1 MKLSGEG
8 TDSAAISLLDSHES
22 GPHELF
28 NVAADGKSSARGL
41 RLIVSCSDT
50 GLANDYRHHSSGK
63 FGQKSSSTPAECL
76 SPDTF
81 RQKIHRG
88 EVKPTEIVLFL
99 DRGVTTQVLNS
110 FAALTQLAS
119 NIPFI
124 CIAVLPS
131 LQNHLYPTRIDDI
144 QPLLDELSNALRK
157 SGDGSTTVET
167 TSSPDLKSADSLADE
182 SLAVRREAA
191 ARLIVL
197 RTGYVLSPSSSM
209 TKKLKRLRRFRALLG
224 PQLTSTFVTGEKLFS
239 AINAELERAHSG
251 KRTTSSAVT
260 SVLTTALTS
269 HTTTTDNASSDDSQD
284 LSGDDS
290 SRSQAKLG
298 SAASY
303 VGNNTTSGNTSY
315 LTILGIRRSW
325 HAMLTEQMPEGSA
338 ERSAGKAESLVA
350 SLFKRLG
357 VSWLV
362 CTIIRLFGVLV
373 PSFRQVH
380 FDTLKPGSVREII
393 SLYNRHNCRDVQLA
407 GYNNGVNHFGWKFP
421 EKTVVLT
428 TGLPGKTQLS
438 DASMLDLE
446 ARLRSV
452 VQGERLDSTS
462 QNNATVSGTHFTVDA
477 GLTLKHCIQE
487 LNKVDREFYVVPNYS
502 WISMGTLYFVPVHG
516 SGSHVSTLGDT
527 IEDVLLYDG
536 DTEEFIFA
544 RRGEKLFRDAMYD
557 TSRHRL
563 LLRLTLRVKPKSVY
577 SVKHETLENPSAE
590 DVLNVF
596 EDPLASNV
604 EIRKNRAANTS
615 IDIRRYYVDSPTAA
629 AGALEMPRDS
639 IGRVWDRLE
648 ETPIVS
654 TLFHWFVRRFAF
666 HVELF
671 LRPEEFVIFWNHHQ
685 SLPISKIQ
693 LRQMLKDGMTNSAC
707 AHENCLSA
715 DLFMTRS
722 NRDVFLGFISTHL
735 PHVRCNPGKQSL

>member
-8 TDSAAISLLDSHES
+8 TDSAAMSLLDSHES
-22 GPHELF
+22 GSDERF

-41 RLIVSCSDT
+41 RLIVSCGDT
-50 GLANDYRHHSSGK
+50 GLANDYRNHSNGK
-63 FGQKSSSTPAECL
+63 FGQKSSTPAECL
-76 SPDTF
+76 SPETF

-88 EVKPTEIVLFL
+88 EVKPAEIVLFL
-99 DRGVTTQVLNS
+99 DRSVTTQVLNS

-119 NIPFI
+119 NVPFT
-124 CIAVLPS
+124 CIAVVPS
-131 LQNHLYPTRIDDI
+131 LQNHLCPTRIDEM
-144 QPLLDELSNALRK
+144 QPLLDELSNALRRF
-157 SGDGSTTVET
+157 GDGSTTDET
-167 TSSPDLKSADSLADE
+167 TSRHDFKSADTVADE
-182 SLAVRREAA
+182 SQTVRMEGD

-209 TKKLKRLRRFRALLG
+209 TKKLKRLRRIRALLG
-224 PQLTSTFVTGEKLFS
+224 PQLTTTFVTGEKLFS
-239 AINAELERAHSG
+239 AINAELEQAHSG

-269 HTTTTDNASSDDSQD
+269 HTTATDNASSDDSQE
-284 LSGDDS
+284 LSGKDS

-298 SAASY
+298 LAASF
-303 VGNNTTSGNTSY
+303 VGNSSASGNTRY
-315 LTILGIRRSW
+315 LTILGIRRNW
-325 HAMLTEQMPEGSA
+325 HAVLTEQMPERSA
-338 ERSAGKAESLVA
+338 EKSSGKAESLVA
-350 SLFKRLG
+350 SFFTRLG
-357 VSWLV
+357 ISWLV
-362 CTIIRLFGVLV
+362 CTMIRLFGVLV

-380 FDTLKPGSVREII
+380 FDTLKPRSVREII
-393 SLYNRHNCRDVQLA
+393 SLYNRHNCRNMQLA

-421 EKTVVLT
+421 EKIVVLT

-446 ARLRSV
+446 TRLRSV
-452 VQGERLDSTS
+452 VQGEKLDSPS
-462 QNNATVSGTHFTVDA
+462 QNNAAVSGTHFTVDA

-590 DVLNVF
+590 DVLKVF
-596 EDPLASNV
+596 EDPEASNV
-604 EIRKNRAANTS
+604 EIRKNRAANTA
-615 IDIRRYYVDSPTAA
+615 IDIRRYYVDSPAA
-629 AGALEMPRDS
+629 APGALEMPRDS

-648 ETPIVS
+648 EMPIVS
-654 TLFHWFVRRFAF
+654 TLFHWFVRTFAF

-693 LRQMLKDGMTNSAC
+693 LRQILKDGMTNSAC
-707 AHENCLSA
+707 AYENCLSA

>member
-1 MKLSGEG
+1 MKLSGEE
-8 TDSAAISLLDSHES
+8 TDSAALSLLDSHES
-22 GPHELF
+22 GLDERF

-41 RLIVSCSDT
+41 RLIVSCGDT
-50 GLANDYRHHSSGK
+50 GLANDYRNHSNGK
-63 FGQKSSSTPAECL
+63 FGQKSSPAECL
-76 SPDTF
+76 SPETF
-81 RQKIHRG
+81 RQKILRG
-88 EVKPTEIVLFL
+88 DVKPAEIVLFL
-99 DRGVTTQVLNS
+99 DRSVTTQVLNS

-119 NIPFI
+119 NVPFT
-124 CIAVLPS
+124 CIAVVPS
-131 LQNHLYPTRIDDI
+131 LQNHLCPTRIDEM
-144 QPLLDELSNALRK
+144 QPLLDKLSNALRRFE
-157 SGDGSTTVET
+157 DGSATVET
-167 TSSPDLKSADSLADE
+167 TSSPDLKTADSLADE
-182 SLAVRREAA
+182 SQTVRMEAD

-209 TKKLKRLRRFRALLG
+209 TKKLKRLRRFLALLG

-239 AINAELERAHSG
+239 AINTELEQAHSG

-260 SVLTTALTS
+260 SVLTMALTS
-269 HTTTTDNASSDDSQD
+269 HTTATDNASSDDSQD
-284 LSGDDS
+284 LSGKDS

-298 SAASY
+298 SAASF
-303 VGNNTTSGNTSY
+303 VGNSSASGNTRY
-315 LTILGIRRSW
+315 LTILGIRRNW
-325 HAMLTEQMPEGSA
+325 HAVLTEQMPERSA
-338 ERSAGKAESLVA
+338 EKSSGKAESLVA
-350 SLFKRLG
+350 SLFTRLG
-357 VSWLV
+357 ISWLI
-362 CTIIRLFGVLV
+362 CTMIRLFGVLV

-380 FDTLKPGSVREII
+380 FDTLKPRSVREII
-393 SLYNRHNCRDVQLA
+393 SLYNRHNCRYLQLA
-407 GYNNGVNHFGWKFP
+407 GYNNGVNHFGWRFP

-452 VQGERLDSTS
+452 VQGEKLDSPS
-462 QNNATVSGTHFTVDA
+462 QNYAAVSGTHFTVDA

-536 DTEEFIFA
+536 DTEEFIFT
-544 RRGEKLFRDAMYD
+544 RRGEQLFRDAMYD

-577 SVKHETLENPSAE
+577 SVKHERLENPSAE
-590 DVLNVF
+590 DVLKVF
-596 EDPLASNV
+596 EDPVASNV

-615 IDIRRYYVDSPTAA
+615 IDIRRYYVDSPSAA
-629 AGALEMPRDS
+629 PGALEIPRDS

-671 LRPEEFVIFWNHHQ
+671 LRPEEFAIFWNHHQ

-707 AHENCLSA
+707 AYENCLSA

>member
-8 TDSAAISLLDSHES
+8 TDSAAISLLDSHGS
-22 GPHELF
+22 GLHEHF
-28 NVAADGKSSARGL
+28 NVAADGNSSACGL
-41 RLIVSCSDT
+41 RLIVSCGDT
-50 GLANDYRHHSSGK
+50 GLAKDYLRFLNQNSAQSEDGASY
-63 FGQKSSSTPAECL
+63 QLL
-76 SPDTF
+76 SPEILL
-81 RQKIHRG
+81 QKIARG
-88 EVKPTEIVLFL
+88 EVRPVEIVFFL
-99 DRGVTTQVLNS
+99 NRRVSGQVINV
-110 FAALTQLAS
+110 FAGLSQLAS
-119 NIPFI
+119 IMPFTCLI
-124 CIAVLPS
+124 VLRS
-131 LQNHLYPTRIDDI
+131 LFSHLCPGHNDGM
-144 QPLLDELSNALRK
+144 QAMLDQLSESFRK
-157 SGDGSTTVET
+157 SEDRTTAGLNTSNPDFDSSNPVDGA
-167 TSSPDLKSADSLADE
+167 TSIRDHGTIQSP
-182 SLAVRREAA
+182 RRS
-191 ARLIVL
+191 RLIVL
-197 RTGYVLSPSSSM
+197 STGYVLSPSSSI
-209 TKKLKRLRRFRALLG
+209 TNRLKRLRRFHVLTG
-224 PQLTSTFVTGEKLFS
+224 PQLTSTFVAGEKLFS
-239 AINAELERAHSG
+239 VINAELEQTAQKCLPRAAVAN
-251 KRTTSSAVT
+251 SAVAT
-260 SVLTTALTS
+260 IE
-269 HTTTTDNASSDDSQD
+269 NSSLDRSQRI
-284 LSGDDS
+284 SGEDS
-290 SRSQAKLG
+290 SLAGAKPRLVTSDVGHISEPG
-298 SAASY
+298 S
-303 VGNNTTSGNTSY
+303 TRH
-315 LTILGIRRSW
+315 LTILGVRRSW
-325 HAMLTEQMPEGSA
+325 QAVLIEQMPEGSA
-338 ERSAGKAESLVA
+338 ERSSGKAESLVA

-357 VSWLV
+357 ISWLV

-380 FDTLKPGSVREII
+380 FDTLKPRSVREII
-393 SLYNRHNCRDVQLA
+393 SLYNRHNCQDVQLA

-428 TGLPGKTQLS
+428 TGLPGKTRLS

-446 ARLRSV
+446 ARLRSA
-452 VQGERLDSTS
+452 VQGEKLDSTS
-462 QNNATVSGTHFTVDA
+462 QNNATVSDTHFTVDA

-487 LNKVDREFYVVPNYS
+487 LNKAEREFYVVPNYS

-536 DTEEFIFA
+536 DTEEFILT
-544 RRGEKLFRDAMYD
+544 RRGETLFRDAMYD

-590 DVLNVF
+590 DVLKVF
-596 EDPLASNV
+596 EDPEASNV
-604 EIRKNRAANTS
+604 EIRKNRAASTS
-615 IDIRRYYVDSPTAA
+615 IDIRRYYVDSPSAA

-671 LRPEEFVIFWNHHQ
+671 LRPEEFVVFWNHHKT
-685 SLPISKIQ
+685 LPISKIQ

-707 AHENCLSA
+707 AYENCLSA

-735 PHVRCNPGKQSL
+735 PRVRCNPGKQSL